1 MVSNLLQKV
10 LVSTTVGAVVGFSS
24 IFGAMSS
31 AAALTVESESYN
43 KNGKQQDI
51 SHIVFDLKDKNSGET
66 ITVKIDSVDSGTT
79 YDATDFLSTYYP
91 NAEVVGSHVKSSNN
105 EVLKVDISHNY
116 NKEVS
121 LMTPIKEGGDK
132 QANDKENKAT
142 KSPKAGKK
150 NNQDNTSD
158 NEEPI
163 SDTQPGEQPAPT
175 QTEDTTSSNEES
187 QPSAPPKFVV
197 AAPPQTNSSTE
208 PVSVPEPGS
217 MAAIVI
223 FGLSGLLGKKKI
235 SS

>member
-132 QANDKENKAT
+132 QANDKENKAA
-142 KSPKAGKK
+142 KSPKAELINVTK
-150 NNQDNTSD
+150 
-158 NEEPI
+158 
-163 SDTQPGEQPAPT
+163 
-175 QTEDTTSSNEES
+175 
-187 QPSAPPKFVV
+187 
-197 AAPPQTNSSTE
+197 
-208 PVSVPEPGS
+208 
-217 MAAIVI
+217 
-223 FGLSGLLGKKKI
+223 
-235 SS
+235 